1 MSELVETLARLN
13 SKQKD
18 ELVEKLMD
26 RFPNLA
32 YELQTKIEFFGM
44 DKAYEKE
51 NGVFSEFAEEGL
63 NV

>member
-26 RFPNLA
+26 WFPNLA

-51 NGVFSEFAEEGL
+51 NGIFSEFAEEGL